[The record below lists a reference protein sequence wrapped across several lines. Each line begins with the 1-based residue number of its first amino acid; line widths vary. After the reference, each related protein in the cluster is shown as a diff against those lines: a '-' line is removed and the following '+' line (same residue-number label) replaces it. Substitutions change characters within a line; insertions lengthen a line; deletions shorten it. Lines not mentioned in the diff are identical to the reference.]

1 MEDAWCRNWSTSFNP
16 KRSQSHSQSRSQ
28 SESSILST
36 SISPILSA
44 QIRVQA
50 KAQAWHQ
57 ARARVPAQC
66 WWRHRTLFLYLLP
79 QQPCNWKPQSRG
91 HASKCIRRGR
101 GFSQQY
107 SYACRYCTASPGW
120 SPPCS
125 WYGGQGD
132 KCIDMMGRVLNPTLQ
147 I

>member
-1 MEDAWCRNWSTSFNP
+1 MEDAWCRNWSTSFTP
-16 KRSQSHSQSRSQ
+16 KRSQSHSQSQ
-28 SESSILST
+28 SHVRVQFLST

-57 ARARVPAQC
+57 ARARVPVLVKVQNPAPVSP
-66 WWRHRTLFLYLLP
+66 P

-91 HASKCIRRGR
+91 HASKWIRRGW

-132 KCIDMMGRVLNPTLQ
+132 KGIDMIRRVLNPTLH